1 MRRPNELGPP
11 HVILGEWSL
20 ERPAHHPVLKE
31 ARLAPEDCLTLE
43 DLGPR
48 KLLIRELLSGLEIE
62 TFSHIGSVGLSGLRV
77 SIIPKIGLA
86 NVMGMVRYAYAF
98 HPDSLTTSV
107 DYAQADRGLAD
118 LLAEALL
125 RQVERLARRGLSSFY
140 RETEEL
146 LLSPRGRLCM
156 QSAARRMGRVA
167 ITCRYD
173 DYTAN
178 SPLNQA
184 LAEGLRLAAL
194 VVCDRDLAFRLQ
206 RARDRYFAEQTG
218 IQLSER
224 SVQNLLNSLDRRT
237 SHYRE
242 PLTLVKLVVEGCH
255 LSRHQSEGSA
265 TQYSFLLNMNVLFE
279 RFLERYFHR
288 TSPFGY
294 SVLTQ
299 ASQSG
304 HFRYVLNPHRW
315 NTPTLRPDLVFLK
328 RGRVLAVGDA
338 KYKNRTDNPPHPSD
352 LYQLT
357 MYGLSFAREP
367 ERKVFLFHP
376 LKAGQT
382 DQPVRIEYGVPGSPR
397 VSICLL
403 GVPVDKILE
412 EGDEAWG
419 AWEWI
424 RGVAALAPDF
434 CLEE

>member
-1 MRRPNELGPP
+1 
-11 HVILGEWSL
+11 L
-20 ERPAHHPVLKE
+20 ERPAQHPVLKE
-31 ARLAPEDCLTLE
+31 ARLAPEDRLTLE
-43 DLGPR
+43 GLGPR

-98 HPDSLTTSV
+98 HPESLTTSV
-107 DYAQADRGLAD
+107 DYAQAVSGLAD

-125 RQVERLARRGLSSFY
+125 HQVERLARRGLSSYY

-194 VVCDRDLAFRLQ
+194 LVYDRDLAFRLQ
-206 RARDRYFAEQTG
+206 RARDRYFADQTG

-224 SVQNLLNSLDRRT
+224 SVQELLNSLDRRT

-242 PLTLVKLVVEGCH
+242 PLSLVKLVVEGCR
-255 LSRHQSEGSA
+255 LSRHQSEGPA
-265 TQYSFLLNMNVLFE
+265 TQFSFLLNMNLLFE
-279 RFLERYFHR
+279 KFLERYFQR

-294 SVLTQ
+294 NVLTQ
-299 ASQSG
+299 SSQSG

-315 NTPTLRPDLVFLK
+315 NTPTLRPDLLLLK
-328 RGRVLAVGDA
+328 RGRVVAVGDA
-338 KYKNRTDNPPHPSD
+338 KYKNRTDAPPSPSD

-357 MYGLSFAREP
+357 MYGLSFPQGSWRQ
-367 ERKVFLFHP
+367 VFLFHP
-376 LKAGQT
+376 LASGQT
-382 DQPVRIEYGVPGSPR
+382 DQPVRVEYDVPGVPR

-424 RGVAALAPDF
+424 CR
-434 CLEE
+434 